1 MYCGLAVNLSSQHF
15 GLTCIYFEGVI
26 GISYSTLKWF
36 RPVEKSL
43 GNSSTF
49 QFWSKKKNRN
59 STFSRC
65 YINNLTKRYVWPIN
79 ITHYSWKRWRRL
91 QFSFFELIIFLS
103 KSSSQSAWSLL
114 LDSLSFLLV
123 RSFHNAGSTAH
134 FNLPTHHK

>member
-1 MYCGLAVNLSSQHF
+1 MYWGLAVNLSSQHF

-26 GISYSTLKWF
+26 GISYFTLKWF
-36 RPVEKSL
+36 LPVGKFS

-49 QFWSKKKNRN
+49 KFWSKKNRN

-65 YINNLTKRYVWPIN
+65 YINNFTKRYVWSIN
-79 ITHYSWKRWRRL
+79 ITYYSWKRWRRL

-103 KSSSQSAWSLL
+103 KPSSLSVWSLL
-114 LDSLSFLLV
+114 LDSLSFLLI